1 MVVVLYDKGSV
12 SANSFEIALTIKSKF
27 LLYEFDEVCSLQS
40 AFLAHIIVR
49 ARLNTIASGFRL
61 PFVKLGQFFG
71 DLVNGKVI

>member
-40 AFLAHIIVR
+40 AFLAHIIV
-49 ARLNTIASGFRL
+49 
-61 PFVKLGQFFG
+61 
-71 DLVNGKVI
+71 